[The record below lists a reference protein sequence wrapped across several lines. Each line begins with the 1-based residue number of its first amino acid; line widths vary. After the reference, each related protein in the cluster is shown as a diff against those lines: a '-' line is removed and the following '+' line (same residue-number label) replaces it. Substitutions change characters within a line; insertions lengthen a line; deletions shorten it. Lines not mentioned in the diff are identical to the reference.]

1 MRNLI
6 SYADLQL
13 TQGAIFNNTIAEDY
27 GNNEAY
33 GIIINARCDLVH
45 RKKNKISYLPI
56 VSLNDWEKFDGK
68 SLVFNQIINNY
79 RSTLQD
85 KLKKQSFAVS
95 VIDFLDLIELK
106 KLLKADTKAISILDK
121 FFSIKTFIDDDKN
134 NIPDEIKSDY
144 INALRNQK
152 EQLLDCKLNGYY
164 FIESV
169 DGKDDSGYVVLMNE
183 IKYMPSIYV
192 EKLKRGFIPDNDI
205 LNIGIFAEK
214 KYTALMSFVK
224 SPFIEHFMQQFS
236 NMFIRVGIQDIQD
249 RQKYI
254 QDKGEED
261 EK

>member
-6 SYADLQL
+6 SYIDLQL

-27 GNNEAY
+27 ESAEVY

-56 VSLNDWEKFDGK
+56 VSLNDWEKVDGK
-68 SLVFNQIINNY
+68 SLVFNQIVNNY

-85 KLKKQSFAVS
+85 KLTKQNCAIS
-95 VIDFLDLIELK
+95 VIDFLGFEELR
-106 KLLKADTKAISILDK
+106 KLLKADIKAISILDK
-121 FFSIKTFIDDDKN
+121 FSSIKVFIDNDKD
-134 NIPDEIKSDY
+134 NIPDEIKTDY

-152 EQLLDCKLNGYY
+152 ESLLDYKLNGYY

-169 DGKDDSGYVVLMNE
+169 DGKDDSGYVILMNE
-183 IKYMPSIYV
+183 IKYMPSVYV
-192 EKLKRGFIPDNDI
+192 EKLKRGFIPDNDL
-205 LNIGIFAEK
+205 LNKGVFAEK
-214 KYTALMSFVK
+214 KYTALMSFVL

-249 RQKYI
+249 KQKYI
-254 QDKGEED
+254 QYKGNED